1 MESGSARCLIV
12 TNNFPPVVGG
22 AGNVYAALAA
32 AAGGRIVVLAAA
44 TDYRSG
50 QPVPGLAEHDATAD
64 YPLERIAEVRPRLH
78 RKPGPWVR
86 LHGMLLEEPRIRRR
100 LWQRVQALV
109 QQHGIRVLCLADEE
123 TVGWMIAPAQRRGLK
138 VILYSHGDDLG
149 WWPGASA
156 ARMDARRRRY
166 FAQADAIV
174 MVSESGAE
182 DLGQRFG
189 VPRGRITLVPNGV
202 DLSCF
207 GPEGPESGLLG
218 RYGLAGRRVVVTV
231 ARLVPR
237 KGIDRL
243 IRALPAV
250 AAAVPDLM
258 HLVVGDGECR
268 GALEAQA
275 RDLGLADRVVFAG
288 QVPEAELAAHF
299 RLGEVFAM
307 TNRRTEDGE
316 DEGFGLVFL
325 EAMACG
331 VPVLGGRAGG
341 VPEVVTEG
349 ETGLLVEADDTPAV
363 AAALIRLL
371 TDAPL
376 RARLRAAGLQAAAAA
391 SWPRRAARFLA
402 LCEALAHG
410 VPHGALPPA
419 ALHASTPAPPPSAR
433 RASG

>member
-22 AGNVYAALAA
+22 AGNVYEALAEA
-32 AAGGRIVVLAAA
+32 ADGRISVLAAA

-50 QPVPGLAEHDATAD
+50 SPIPGLVEHDVGVS
-64 YPLERIAEVRPRLH
+64 YPLERIAEVRPQLR
-78 RKPGPWVR
+78 RQPGPWQR
-86 LHGMLLEEPRIRRR
+86 LSGLLIEEPGLRRR
-100 LWQRVQALV
+100 LWCRVQKLV
-109 QQHGIRVLCLADEE
+109 QAHGIQVLCLADEE
-123 TVGWMIAPAQRRGLK
+123 TVGWMIRPAHRLGLK

-166 FAQADAIV
+166 FAEADAIV
-174 MVSESGAE
+174 MVSESGAA
-182 DLGQRFG
+182 DLGRRFG

-202 DLSCF
+202 DLSRF
-207 GPEGPESGLLG
+207 KPEAPESGLLG

-237 KGIDRL
+237 KGVDRL

-250 AAAVPDLM
+250 VAAVPDLV
-258 HLVVGDGECR
+258 HLVVGEGECR
-268 GALEAQA
+268 AALEAQA
-275 RDLGLADRVVFAG
+275 RELRLDGCVIFAG
-288 QVPEAELAAHF
+288 QVPDVELAAHF
-299 RLGEVFAM
+299 RLGEIFAL

-341 VPEVVTEG
+341 VPEVVADG
-349 ETGLLVEADDTPAV
+349 ETGLLVDANDTPAV
-363 AAALIRLL
+363 AAALILML
-371 TDAPL
+371 SDAAL
-376 RARLRAAGLQAAAAA
+376 RERLRTAGLQAAAAA
-391 SWPRRAARFLA
+391 SWSQRAVRFLA
-402 LCEALAHG
+402 LCDAL
-410 VPHGALPPA
+410 VE
-419 ALHASTPAPPPSAR
+419 R
-433 RASG
+433 RER